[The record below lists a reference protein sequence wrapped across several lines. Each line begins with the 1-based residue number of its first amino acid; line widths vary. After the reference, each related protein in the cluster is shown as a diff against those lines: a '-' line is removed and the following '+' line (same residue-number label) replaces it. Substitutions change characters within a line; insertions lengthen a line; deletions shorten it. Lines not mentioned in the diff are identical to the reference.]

1 MSYSLIKE
9 VGEVIELF
17 VSIQGDANRISKT
30 IISVDKDGVCDD
42 KFYAK
47 DPQRSILI
55 ATIESYNLAKEQNI
69 IMKYGSLGENIL
81 MDYNPYRLP
90 SGTHIK
96 LGEVILEISQHC
108 TLCKSLSSVDSKLPK
123 LLKDNR
129 GIFVKVIHA
138 GFIRQGD
145 TIFLL
150 TSYYHI

>member
-1 MSYSLIKE
+1 MSYSLIEK

-17 VSIQGDANRISKT
+17 VSIKGDINRTSRT
-30 IISVDKDGVCDD
+30 IIAVDKDGVCDD

-55 ATIESYNLAKEQNI
+55 TTIKSYNLAKEQDI
-69 IMKYGSLGENIL
+69 IMEYGSLGENIV
-81 MDYNPYRLP
+81 MDYNPYDLCA
-90 SGTHIK
+90 GTHIK
-96 LGEVILEISQHC
+96 IGEVTLEISQHC

-129 GIFVKVIHA
+129 GIFANVIHA

-145 TIFLL
+145 SISLL
-150 TSYYHI
+150 TS